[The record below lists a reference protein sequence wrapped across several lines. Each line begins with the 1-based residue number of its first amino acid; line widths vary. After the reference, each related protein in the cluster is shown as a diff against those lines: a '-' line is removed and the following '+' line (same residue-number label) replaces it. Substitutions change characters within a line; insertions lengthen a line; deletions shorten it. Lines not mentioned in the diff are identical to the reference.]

1 MGVTPRRAKTEMLLS
16 RSLRRKVLATALAAV
31 GFVLVYQAATNDAR
45 PSASAAI
52 PNGRAITA
60 GTRINFVA
68 TAYCKGETTAS
79 GVGVQAGI
87 AAGDPSLLP
96 EGSVIAVEG
105 IPEPYRGIYTVMDTG
120 PLVQGRHVDLYMW
133 NCNEALEFGRR
144 DIAVLVLRLG
154 WNPKDSKPGIH

>member
-1 MGVTPRRAKTEMLLS
+1 
-16 RSLRRKVLATALAAV
+16 
-31 GFVLVYQAATNDAR
+31 VLVYQAATNDAR
-45 PSASAAI
+45 PSASAAVR
-52 PNGRAITA
+52 NGRAITA
-60 GTRINFVA
+60 GTRIDFVA

-120 PLVQGRHVDLYMW
+120 PFVQGRHLDLYMW
-133 NCNEALEFGRR
+133 NCNEALKFGRR